1 MADEELDN
9 LPEAPEAEAAPEV
22 QAAPVAEAAPEHQGS
37 IYDAFKSL
45 PDFEGRD
52 DVEIA
57 RNLYQSYTGLQEAQR
72 QLSQYQQMMPATQEY
87 LRNEKAFREWQQ
99 QQHAAARPKP
109 EEPPKWW
116 SPPQVKDTW
125 KSYIVRDPETGREVI
140 SPDAPLEAQHALREY
155 QNYTADFARRFV
167 TDPEATLSPFVEQ
180 VAQRKAEELVNQA
193 LSGYQAQNYV
203 QSLEQQNSDWLYD
216 QNGQV
221 TREGQA
227 IQAYIGQAQQMGIQ
241 SPEARWR
248 YATGMLERD
257 LLNMRYQ
264 QHQQASQQPAPQ
276 PVPSEPPVEQRNM
289 AFLRERATRAP
300 NRSAGAAEPRVP
312 QTKMTFEDR
321 LRNQLAADG
330 VVTNG

>member
-1 MADEELDN
+1 MSEEAVEEIVDA
-9 LPEAPEAEAAPEV
+9 PEAPEQPEV
-22 QAAPVAEAAPEHQGS
+22 QGAPEPQAS
-37 IYDAFKSL
+37 IYDAFKAI
-45 PDFEGRD
+45 PDFQGRD

-72 QLSQYQQMMPATQEY
+72 QLQQYQQMMPATQEY
-87 LRNEKAFREWQQ
+87 LRNEKAFREWQAQ
-99 QQHAAARPKP
+99 QAAPKT

-140 SPDAPLEAQHALREY
+140 SPDAPLDAQHALREY

-167 TDPEATLSPFVEQ
+167 TDPESTLSPFVEQ
-180 VAQRKAEELVNQA
+180 VAQRKAEELVNKA

-203 QSLEQQNSDWLYD
+203 QSLEQQNADWLYD
-216 QNGQV
+216 QNGNV
-221 TREGQA
+221 SREGQA

-264 QHQQASQQPAPQ
+264 QYQQAATQPMPPQQ
-276 PVPSEPPVEQRNM
+276 PPVEQQNM

-300 NRSAGAAEPRVP
+300 NRSAGAAEPRLP
-312 QTKMTFEDR
+312 PPKMTFEDR

-330 VVTNG
+330 VLTNG